1 VDGIPRLWIT
11 RKVILFLEVIL
22 MNTTGSVRAPQRWST
37 PSIPW
42 TKRWTALLAGALAA
56 GVAGVCVAS
65 CNSSK
70 PALSGGGGS
79 CTNGGE
85 PCAHGCVA
93 GVGCGQC
100 GADSDCTPDAPFC
113 VLGGCVPCRT
123 STDCAVG
130 QACSP
135 ADHECN
141 TKCTVNA
148 NCTPNAPTCD
158 TTSGACVGCE
168 KSTDCPPAAPICES
182 ETSQCSQCSMNSDC
196 SAADPVC
203 DLGDGRCVQ
212 CLVDTD
218 CPSGYLCGGNDQCHQ
233 GCKTNGDCGGA
244 RPICETATGVCV
256 GCTTSTDCGAEA
268 PICSTGG
275 VCVQC
280 VTGTDCKT
288 PAAPLCSTAG
298 VCVECN
304 VDADC
309 KAPLTLCRN
318 GICERP

>member
-1 VDGIPRLWIT
+1 
-11 RKVILFLEVIL
+11 
-22 MNTTGSVRAPQRWST
+22 VR
-37 PSIPW
+37 
-42 TKRWTALLAGALAA
+42 
-56 GVAGVCVAS
+56 
-65 CNSSK
+65 
-70 PALSGGGGS
+70 
-79 CTNGGE
+79 
-85 PCAHGCVA
+85 
-93 GVGCGQC
+93 
-100 GADSDCTPDAPFC
+100 
-113 VLGGCVPCRT
+113 
-123 STDCAVG
+123 
-130 QACSP
+130 
-135 ADHECN
+135 
-141 TKCTVNA
+141 
-148 NCTPNAPTCD
+148 
-158 TTSGACVGCE
+158 
-168 KSTDCPPAAPICES
+168 
-182 ETSQCSQCSMNSDC
+182 
-196 SAADPVC
+196 